1 MRDDRQKR
9 RDTRR
14 SAIKS
19 RSDPGPDDKKK
30 VTKYVGSRTS
40 RNSSKRTHQNVASVD
55 ETGNELKAIG
65 GGQLLVDDYNEVDF
79 EARKVG
85 QGSVYIFQ

>member
-1 MRDDRQKR
+1 MRDDQRKR

-14 SAIKS
+14 SEMKS
-19 RSDPGPDDKKK
+19 RSVTCPEDKKE
-30 VTKYVGSRTS
+30 VTRDVGSRTS
-40 RNSSKRTHQNVASVD
+40 RNSSKRTHQNIASVD

-85 QGSVYIFQ
+85 QGSTYIF